1 MLKIVKIFIAG
12 ILLVIAVRTSPGWAY
27 AYNINV
33 NTASLAG
40 TAAALAF
47 DFIDGDGID
56 NNTVQISNFLTD
68 GIFDPATGVGTGEV
82 SGQLDSVVVI
92 GDASGFN
99 EFLQAIT
106 LGNSF
111 QFQLET
117 TNVFAAGATVPD
129 SFSFFILD
137 SSGFPLFAT
146 TDNTGANA
154 LFALD
159 LTGTASGNLSVF
171 ASTSTEPDSPTWSI
185 VPIQNVPEPD
195 CLGLILLG
203 GWSVYLR
210 KKRSTKPKKQN

>member
-1 MLKIVKIFIAG
+1 MCRIIKIFISG
-12 ILLVIAVRTSPGWAY
+12 LLLLIVTTPLPVWAY
-27 AYNINV
+27 AFNINV
-33 NTASLAG
+33 DTTSLA
-40 TAAALAF
+40 TTDAILAF
-47 DFIDGDGID
+47 DFIDGDGIV

-68 GIFDPATGVGTGEV
+68 GNFDPTSGLATGDV
-82 SGQLDSVVVI
+82 SSQLDSAVVI

-99 EFLQAIT
+99 EFLQTIT

-146 TDNTGANA
+146 TDNTGADA

-159 LTGTASGNLSVF
+159 LTGTASGNLS
-171 ASTSTEPDSPTWSI
+171 ASRYHLSKSITSGKSSHLW
-185 VPIQNVPEPD
+185 
-195 CLGLILLG
+195 LIGFLMF
-203 GWSVYLR
+203 
-210 KKRSTKPKKQN
+210 